1 MDGIKIEGG
10 AIESLVAKAVID
22 AMTPEAQQELITN
35 AVKSL
40 LMQDI
45 PANPNDRYSQV
56 KISRVQSMFNTAAQQ
71 VAEKII
77 RDELANS
84 EEFKVQIKMLFGEI
98 AEKLFNNQETRKT
111 LIDKIADAV
120 GQNITRY

>member
-10 AIESLVAKAVID
+10 AMESLVAKAVID

-45 PANPNDRYSQV
+45 PANPNDRYSQA

-120 GQNITRY
+120 SQNITRY

>member
-10 AIESLVAKAVID
+10 AMESLVAKAVID

-98 AEKLFNNQETRKT
+98 ADKLFNNQETRKT

-120 GQNITRY
+120 SQNITRY

>member
-10 AIESLVAKAVID
+10 AMESLVAKAVID